1 MDHSQDKKLNN
12 VESDVQDLKSARKA
26 EQVRRRMEEEELIRR
41 ARKAAEK
48 MQKDNQFSD
57 RIPSRPRI
65 IEPVVPQKEEVK
77 KPEPE
82 FVPEF
87 EPFRQDTV
95 ELEESLPDDVTLES
109 KEEAPVSNKPV
120 PERKQKK
127 KESAERTPR
136 SAEVLSGRA
145 TAVRL
150 ILGLILII
158 GISALITYMAL
169 LLQQAPSDGIK
180 TLNQPFDVLFLNY
193 LPIALTMLVL
203 TLALWNV
210 GYGGG
215 LTAFIWLAMALANTL
230 KIQARDEALAFQD
243 IFLLKEGLSATRHY
257 ALHVPVL
264 LIFLS
269 ANLVLVLF
277 FLGRV
282 FRSRKRMKRYW
293 PVRIISTVL
302 AVILAVT
309 VVKLPMASKDRF
321 ESFDIEN
328 EFYVTG
334 IYNQLGFPYCFTYY
348 MTKNNAVRP
357 DNYSENSAR
366 NFETEPAYGQGKDVN
381 VIVVMN
387 ESFTDL
393 SDNEIFNYPASEDPL
408 KNYHALQKDENAF
421 SGHIVVHWIGGGTA
435 NTEYDVTTGMQTEM
449 LDSSSASAFRYVKN
463 DTASIFRVF
472 NGDGYRTM
480 FIHPGDAWF
489 YNRENVYPRLGAQE
503 VLFTDD
509 MKGLEMKGEWVTD
522 DSLADYVF
530 QEFEDT
536 VEKGDNLFAYVTTI
550 QNHMSYDYGKYGDG
564 YTFKKVYTDKEVSY
578 DNRAYLPVY
587 MEGIYDA
594 DASLKKMTDYF
605 SQREEPVVLV
615 FFGDHFPALG
625 ADREVYKELGL
636 PMADETGNSSDD
648 PFCAYEPPY
657 LVWANDSAAEELD
670 FEKTVKSLDL
680 PEDGIISANYLGA
693 VLLELTG
700 RGEED
705 SFFQYLNEMRREL
718 PVVSG
723 GRYKDA
729 DGNIITKLS
738 EDQKEL
744 VSKLQRWSYYRL
756 TNQYRASKGGLII
769 DEGSE

>member
-1 MDHSQDKKLNN
+1 MDHSQYKKLNN

-282 FRSRKRMKRYW
+282 FRSRKKMKRYW
-293 PVRIISTVL
+293 LVRIISTVL

>member
-65 IEPVVPQKEEVK
+65 IEPVVPQKQEVK

-215 LTAFIWLAMALANTL
+215 LTAFIWLAMSLANTL

-756 TNQYRASKGGLII
+756 TNQYRTSKGGLII

>member
-65 IEPVVPQKEEVK
+65 IEPVVPQKQEVK

-282 FRSRKRMKRYW
+282 FRSRKKMKRYW
-293 PVRIISTVL
+293 LVRIISTVL

-366 NFETEPAYGQGKDVN
+366 NFETEPTYGQGKDVN

>member
-1 MDHSQDKKLNN
+1 MDHSQYKKLNN

-282 FRSRKRMKRYW
+282 FRSRKKMKRYW

-357 DNYSENSAR
+357 DDYSENSAR

-625 ADREVYKELGL
+625 ADREVYKELDL

-729 DGNIITKLS
+729 AGNIITKLS

>member
-95 ELEESLPDDVTLES
+95 ELEESLPDDITLES

-282 FRSRKRMKRYW
+282 FRSRKKMKRYW
-293 PVRIISTVL
+293 LVRIISTVL

>member
-1 MDHSQDKKLNN
+1 MDHSQYKKLNN

-257 ALHVPVL
+257 ALHVPAL

-282 FRSRKRMKRYW
+282 FRSRKKMKRYW
-293 PVRIISTVL
+293 LVRIISTVL

-366 NFETEPAYGQGKDVN
+366 NFETEPTYGQGKDVN

>member
-65 IEPVVPQKEEVK
+65 IEPVVPQKQEVK

-282 FRSRKRMKRYW
+282 FRSRKKMKRYW
-293 PVRIISTVL
+293 LVRIISTVL

-756 TNQYRASKGGLII
+756 TNQYRTSKGGLII

>member
-1 MDHSQDKKLNN
+1 M
-12 VESDVQDLKSARKA
+12 ESDVQDLKSARKA

-282 FRSRKRMKRYW
+282 FRSRKKMKRYW
-293 PVRIISTVL
+293 LVRIISTVL

-366 NFETEPAYGQGKDVN
+366 NFETEPTYGQGKDVN

>member
-95 ELEESLPDDVTLES
+95 ELEESLPDDITLES

-215 LTAFIWLAMALANTL
+215 LTAFIWLAMSLANTL

-536 VEKGDNLFAYVTTI
+536 VKKGDNLFAYVTTI

-738 EDQKEL
+738 EDQQEL

>member
-1 MDHSQDKKLNN
+1 M
-12 VESDVQDLKSARKA
+12 ESDVQDLKSARKA

-282 FRSRKRMKRYW
+282 FRSRKKMKRYW
-293 PVRIISTVL
+293 LVRIISTVL

-366 NFETEPAYGQGKDVN
+366 NFETEPTYGQGKDVN

-564 YTFKKVYTDKEVSY
+564 YT
-578 DNRAYLPVY
+578 
-587 MEGIYDA
+587 
-594 DASLKKMTDYF
+594 
-605 SQREEPVVLV
+605 
-615 FFGDHFPALG
+615 
-625 ADREVYKELGL
+625 
-636 PMADETGNSSDD
+636 
-648 PFCAYEPPY
+648 
-657 LVWANDSAAEELD
+657 
-670 FEKTVKSLDL
+670 
-680 PEDGIISANYLGA
+680 
-693 VLLELTG
+693 
-700 RGEED
+700 
-705 SFFQYLNEMRREL
+705 
-718 PVVSG
+718 
-723 GRYKDA
+723 
-729 DGNIITKLS
+729 
-738 EDQKEL
+738 
-744 VSKLQRWSYYRL
+744 
-756 TNQYRASKGGLII
+756 
-769 DEGSE
+769 

>member
-1 MDHSQDKKLNN
+1 MDHSQYKKLNN

-366 NFETEPAYGQGKDVN
+366 NFETEPTYGQGKDVN

-705 SFFQYLNEMRREL
+705 SFFQYINEMRREL

>member
-1 MDHSQDKKLNN
+1 MDHSQYKKLNN

-366 NFETEPAYGQGKDVN
+366 NFETEPTYGQGKDVN

>member
-169 LLQQAPSDGIK
+169 LLEQAPSDGIK

-282 FRSRKRMKRYW
+282 FRSRKKMKRYW
-293 PVRIISTVL
+293 LVRIISTVL

>member
-65 IEPVVPQKEEVK
+65 IEPVVPQKQEIK

-95 ELEESLPDDVTLES
+95 EPEESLPDDVTLES
-109 KEEAPVSNKPV
+109 KKEAPVSSERV
-120 PERKQKK
+120 PERKQIK
-127 KESAERTPR
+127 KEKAERTPR
-136 SAEVLSGRA
+136 NAEVLSGRA
-145 TAVRL
+145 TAFRL

-180 TLNQPFDVLFLNY
+180 TLNQPFEVLFLNY

-269 ANLVLVLF
+269 ANLVLFLF

-282 FRSRKRMKRYW
+282 FRPRKKMKRYW

-366 NFETEPAYGQGKDVN
+366 NFETEPTYGQGKDVN

>member
-65 IEPVVPQKEEVK
+65 IEPVVPQKQEVK

-670 FEKTVKSLDL
+670 FERTVKSLDL

>member
-1 MDHSQDKKLNN
+1 LKLDHSQDKKLNN

-26 EQVRRRMEEEELIRR
+26 EHVRRRMEEEELIRR

-48 MQKDNQFSD
+48 MQKNNQFSD

-65 IEPVVPQKEEVK
+65 IEPVVPQKQEVK

-215 LTAFIWLAMALANTL
+215 LTAFIWLAMSLANTL

-670 FEKTVKSLDL
+670 FERTVKSLDL

-756 TNQYRASKGGLII
+756 TNQFGK
-769 DEGSE
+769 

>member
-65 IEPVVPQKEEVK
+65 IEPVVPKKEEVK

-215 LTAFIWLAMALANTL
+215 LTAFIWLAMSLANTL

-738 EDQKEL
+738 EDQQEL

>member
-65 IEPVVPQKEEVK
+65 IEPVVPQKQEVK

-282 FRSRKRMKRYW
+282 FRSRKKMKRYW
-293 PVRIISTVL
+293 LVRIISTVL

>member
-65 IEPVVPQKEEVK
+65 IEPVVPQKQEVK

-215 LTAFIWLAMALANTL
+215 LTAFIWLAMSLANTL

-357 DNYSENSAR
+357 DTYS
-366 NFETEPAYGQGKDVN
+366 
-381 VIVVMN
+381 
-387 ESFTDL
+387 
-393 SDNEIFNYPASEDPL
+393 
-408 KNYHALQKDENAF
+408 
-421 SGHIVVHWIGGGTA
+421 
-435 NTEYDVTTGMQTEM
+435 
-449 LDSSSASAFRYVKN
+449 
-463 DTASIFRVF
+463 
-472 NGDGYRTM
+472 
-480 FIHPGDAWF
+480 
-489 YNRENVYPRLGAQE
+489 
-503 VLFTDD
+503 
-509 MKGLEMKGEWVTD
+509 
-522 DSLADYVF
+522 
-530 QEFEDT
+530 
-536 VEKGDNLFAYVTTI
+536 
-550 QNHMSYDYGKYGDG
+550 
-564 YTFKKVYTDKEVSY
+564 
-578 DNRAYLPVY
+578 
-587 MEGIYDA
+587 
-594 DASLKKMTDYF
+594 
-605 SQREEPVVLV
+605 
-615 FFGDHFPALG
+615 
-625 ADREVYKELGL
+625 
-636 PMADETGNSSDD
+636 
-648 PFCAYEPPY
+648 
-657 LVWANDSAAEELD
+657 
-670 FEKTVKSLDL
+670 
-680 PEDGIISANYLGA
+680 
-693 VLLELTG
+693 
-700 RGEED
+700 
-705 SFFQYLNEMRREL
+705 
-718 PVVSG
+718 
-723 GRYKDA
+723 
-729 DGNIITKLS
+729 
-738 EDQKEL
+738 
-744 VSKLQRWSYYRL
+744 
-756 TNQYRASKGGLII
+756 
-769 DEGSE
+769 

>member
-65 IEPVVPQKEEVK
+65 IEPVVPQKQEVK

-215 LTAFIWLAMALANTL
+215 LTAFIWLAMSLANTL

-408 KNYHALQKDENAF
+408 KNYHALQQDENAF
-421 SGHIVVHWIGGGTA
+421 SGHVVVHWIGGGTA

-738 EDQKEL
+738 EDQQEL

>member
-282 FRSRKRMKRYW
+282 FRSRKKMKRYW
-293 PVRIISTVL
+293 LVRIISTVL

-366 NFETEPAYGQGKDVN
+366 NFETEPTYGHGKDVN
-381 VIVVMN
+381 VFVVMN

-489 YNRENVYPRLGAQE
+489 YKRENVYPRLGAQE

>member
-65 IEPVVPQKEEVK
+65 IEPVVPQKQEVK

-150 ILGLILII
+150 ILGLILIV

-215 LTAFIWLAMALANTL
+215 LTAFIWLAMSLANTL

-421 SGHIVVHWIGGGTA
+421 SGHVVVHWIGGGTA

-738 EDQKEL
+738 EDQQEL

>member
-65 IEPVVPQKEEVK
+65 IEPVVPQKQEVK

-282 FRSRKRMKRYW
+282 FRSRKKMKRYW
-293 PVRIISTVL
+293 LVRIISTVL

-366 NFETEPAYGQGKDVN
+366 NFETEPTYGQGKDVN
-381 VIVVMN
+381 VIVVVN

>member
-65 IEPVVPQKEEVK
+65 IEPVVPQKQEVK

-95 ELEESLPDDVTLES
+95 ELEESLPDDITLES

-203 TLALWNV
+203 TLALWNA
-210 GYGGG
+210 GSGGG

-705 SFFQYLNEMRREL
+705 SFFQYLNETRREL

>member
-1 MDHSQDKKLNN
+1 MDHSQYKKLNN

-95 ELEESLPDDVTLES
+95 ELEESLPDDITLES

-215 LTAFIWLAMALANTL
+215 LTAFIWLAMSLANTL

-366 NFETEPAYGQGKDVN
+366 NFETEPTYGQGKDVN

-670 FEKTVKSLDL
+670 FEKTVKSLNL

-756 TNQYRASKGGLII
+756 TNQYRTSKGGLII

>member
-65 IEPVVPQKEEVK
+65 IEPVVPQKQEVK

-95 ELEESLPDDVTLES
+95 ELEESLPDDITLES

-215 LTAFIWLAMALANTL
+215 LTAFIWLAMSLANTL

-738 EDQKEL
+738 EDQQEL

>member
-1 MDHSQDKKLNN
+1 MDHSQYKKLNN

-282 FRSRKRMKRYW
+282 FRSRKKMKRYW

-357 DNYSENSAR
+357 DDYSENSAR
-366 NFETEPAYGQGKDVN
+366 NFETEPTYGQGKDVN

>member
-1 MDHSQDKKLNN
+1 LDHSQYKKLNN

-282 FRSRKRMKRYW
+282 FRSRKKMKRYW
-293 PVRIISTVL
+293 LVRIISTVL

-366 NFETEPAYGQGKDVN
+366 NFETEPTYGQGKDVN

>member
-127 KESAERTPR
+127 KESVERTPR

-215 LTAFIWLAMALANTL
+215 LTAFIWLAMSLANTL

-670 FEKTVKSLDL
+670 FERTVKSLDL

>member
-65 IEPVVPQKEEVK
+65 IEPVVPQKQEIK
-77 KPEPE
+77 KLEPE

-95 ELEESLPDDVTLES
+95 EPEESLPDDVTLES
-109 KEEAPVSNKPV
+109 KEEAPVSSERV

-127 KESAERTPR
+127 KEKAERTPR
-136 SAEVLSGRA
+136 NAEVLSGRA
-145 TAVRL
+145 TAFRL

-215 LTAFIWLAMALANTL
+215 LTAFIWLAMSLANTL

-670 FEKTVKSLDL
+670 FERTVKSLDL

>member
-82 FVPEF
+82 VVPEF

-203 TLALWNV
+203 TLVLWNV

-215 LTAFIWLAMALANTL
+215 LTAFIWLAMSLANTL

-503 VLFTDD
+503 VLFADD

-670 FEKTVKSLDL
+670 FEKTVKSLNL

-705 SFFQYLNEMRREL
+705 SFFQYLNEMRRER

>member
-65 IEPVVPQKEEVK
+65 IEPVVPQKQEVK

-95 ELEESLPDDVTLES
+95 ELEESLPDDITLES

-215 LTAFIWLAMALANTL
+215 LTAFIWLAMSLANTL

-756 TNQYRASKGGLII
+756 TNQYRTSKGGLII

>member
-1 MDHSQDKKLNN
+1 MDHSQYKKLNN

-282 FRSRKRMKRYW
+282 FRSRKKMKRYW
-293 PVRIISTVL
+293 LVRIISTVL

-357 DNYSENSAR
+357 DDYSENSAR

>member
-1 MDHSQDKKLNN
+1 MDHSQYKKLNN

-282 FRSRKRMKRYW
+282 FRSRKKMKRYW
-293 PVRIISTVL
+293 LVRIISTVL

-366 NFETEPAYGQGKDVN
+366 NFETEPTYGQGKDVN

>member
-1 MDHSQDKKLNN
+1 MDHSQYKKLNN

-109 KEEAPVSNKPV
+109 KEEAPVSDKPV

-282 FRSRKRMKRYW
+282 FRSRKKMKRYW
-293 PVRIISTVL
+293 LVRIISTVL

-366 NFETEPAYGQGKDVN
+366 NFETEPTYGQGKDVN

>member
-1 MDHSQDKKLNN
+1 MDHSQYKKLNN

-65 IEPVVPQKEEVK
+65 IEPVVPQKQEVK

-282 FRSRKRMKRYW
+282 FRSRKKMKRYW
-293 PVRIISTVL
+293 LVRIISTVL

-366 NFETEPAYGQGKDVN
+366 NFETEPTYGQGKDVN

>member
-1 MDHSQDKKLNN
+1 MDHSQYKKLNN

-282 FRSRKRMKRYW
+282 FRSRKKMKRYW

-357 DNYSENSAR
+357 DDYSENSAR